1 MPSINNKETVDY
13 SKPLKNA
20 KYERFCQEYIVDN
33 NATQAAIRAKYSK
46 KGANVKGSQLL
57 TIIDIASR
65 VAYLQG
71 KVAEKSGVTAKMIVE
86 ELAKVGFANIQ
97 DYIGEGN
104 EIVDLSGIKREVA
117 AAVESIQ
124 VDIRHDSG
132 DSEGYIEKVKLK
144 CHSKLSALTDLGK
157 HLGIFER
164 DNRQK
169 TDGLVD
175 LIKEIC
181 SGGSGLP
188 VKQV

>member
-1 MPSINNKETVDY
+1 MAEKMIDY

-20 KYERFCQEYIVDN
+20 KYERFCQEYIVDSN
-33 NATQAAIRAKYSK
+33 GAKAAIRAGYSK
-46 KGANVKGSQLL
+46 NGAKVKASQLL
-57 TIIDIASR
+57 TIINVKERIT
-65 VAYLQG
+65 YLQ
-71 KVAEKSGVTAKMIVE
+71 AELSKETGITTKRIIE
-86 ELAKVGFANIQ
+86 EFAKVGFANIQ
-97 DYIGEGN
+97 DYLTEGN
-104 EIVDLSGIKREVA
+104 EIKDISGIKREVA

-132 DSEGYIEKVKLK
+132 DSEGYTEKVKLK

-175 LIKEIC
+175 LMKEIC
-181 SGGSGLP
+181 SSGAGLP
-188 VKQV
+188 IKS